1 MRRTGFLSLSI
12 LTLLLAH
19 SALSQNAP
27 TDSFTVQQAVQRVL
41 ERHPAV
47 SQALETVQASV
58 ARVDQD
64 RSPYYPKADAE
75 IGYTRLGPIA
85 KLDVPILGSF
95 KLFPENNYD
104 GHLSVEQ
111 TVFDF
116 GKTRASIDL
125 GETNLQSARDKVE
138 SVKTGLAFQTIET
151 FYTILYLQQS
161 IQVQDEQINALNQ
174 HLLTTQ
180 KKVQSGSATDFD
192 VLTTE
197 VRVSAAETQKID
209 VENELRKQE
218 VAFRRLL
225 DFPPTSPVHLHG
237 DFSLPPIPLKADS
250 LMAVAMQRRIE
261 VRLSHDGEKSAEM
274 QLQNVSLRDM
284 PSLKVNL
291 AYGLKNGYIP
301 NLDVLRGNWVAA
313 VGVQVPIFNG
323 FKTHSQEQESEANL
337 RAARAHTTDVE
348 RAVTSE
354 VLQAV
359 SDVRASLDKIQTSEL
374 QVRQAKQAIDMATV
388 RYETG
393 VVTNLDLIDAQTALA
408 QAEFFHLQALYHY
421 VLSRYSLDKSIG
433 VILQ

>member
-408 QAEFFHLQALYHY
+408 QAELFHLQALYHY